1 MHKKIIIIRADS
13 FFPEQVS
20 QLINGLRKNFSLKIH
35 EPIFPA
41 RYLLHIPFVRI
52 IEHRGVKP
60 RQLKSLARIV
70 DSVKIGK

>member
-20 QLINGLRKNFSLKIH
+20 QLINGLRKNSASKIH
-35 EPIFPA
+35 EPIFSA
-41 RYLLHIPFVRI
+41 HYLLHIPFVCI
-52 IEHRGVKP
+52 IEHRGIEP
-60 RQLKSLARIV
+60 RQLESLARIV